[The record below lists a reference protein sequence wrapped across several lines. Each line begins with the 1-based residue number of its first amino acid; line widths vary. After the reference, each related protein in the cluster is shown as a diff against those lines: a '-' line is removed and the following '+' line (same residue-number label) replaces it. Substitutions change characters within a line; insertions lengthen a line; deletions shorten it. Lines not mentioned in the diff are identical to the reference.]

1 MLLFVILVS
10 VDAIACVPV
19 DCLLFWCLLMLLFVF
34 LVCLLMLL
42 FVILVS
48 VDAIVCYSGVC

>member
-1 MLLFVILVS
+1 
-10 VDAIACVPV
+10 
-19 DCLLFWCLLMLLFVF
+19 MLLFVF